1 MKTISFQLNGKNQE
15 LQVDPE
21 EPLLYIL
28 RDEFELSG
36 PKFGCGL
43 QQCSACMVLVDDQ
56 AVPTCLS
63 PCETFQGKKIETI
76 EGLKQ
81 GNKLHPVQEAF
92 VQEQAAQ
99 CGYCLNGML
108 ISAVSL
114 LRSNKKPSEEEIKE
128 ALNSVICRCG
138 THSRFIKAVKK
149 VSSSNT

>member
-1 MKTISFQLNGKNQE
+1 MNINVNGKSHALDVE
-15 LQVDPE
+15 PE
-21 EPLLYIL
+21 MPLLWAL
-28 RDEFELSG
+28 RDELNIKG

-114 LRSNKKPSEEEIKE
+114 LRSNNNPSEEEIKV

-149 VSSSNT
+149 VSSSNI